1 MFLWKNIFWGVIEQ
15 WNSNAFS
22 FKWCEILFLL
32 LYIWNLWMNEIS
44 FGQIWKRKHML
55 FNLKLENDFDI
66 NMIYLIINIV
76 YENVMW

>member
-1 MFLWKNIFWGVIEQ
+1 
-15 WNSNAFS
+15 
-22 FKWCEILFLL
+22 
-32 LYIWNLWMNEIS
+32 
-44 FGQIWKRKHML
+44 ML